1 MKDCKHTCI
10 VPHKNLVCIWQ
21 RHIRG
26 LLCGVRDTDKQ
37 AYIMFAPIS
46 LRYQTISN
54 ILHRSS
60 SFISFLLSFC
70 TLTILLAVNA
80 NHNNLLSPASI
91 HMGYSALLVQ
101 KTFKG
106 RLNLGTDVRGGSRA
120 VQGRLDGA
128 VVRGTDSAA
137 LLADMIVALVI
148 HDGHANVGR
157 VDVAVAPDE
166 ESTEAGLGD
175 EVKDGVED
183 GLGIGRNDVATL
195 AETPG
200 NWVQDPQECSQG
212 TTVQEALGDLRAVAS
227 GVAAGLPDKLVDN
240 VEKRNAANDK
250 VRPLVPADN
259 ESTNQTGDN
268 HDLVNE
274 YGPEDRG
281 PRHAS
286 SEEKVEQQKR
296 SRNEPIDVADVE
308 DLAVFATNHRVV
320 ALKLDLYRCETQ
332 VGAHGEVGNACYEHN
347 TRSDVVEQTVLA
359 LLAEGKTN
367 ESEPSE
373 AHGRTDGEVQ
383 VRATGCDGNVGRTT
397 VHHVACS
404 TLESAV
410 SLFDVVELTIDVE
423 SIVA

>member
-1 MKDCKHTCI
+1 M
-10 VPHKNLVCIWQ
+10 
-21 RHIRG
+21 
-26 LLCGVRDTDKQ
+26 
-37 AYIMFAPIS
+37 S
-46 LRYQTISN
+46 LSYYTISN
-54 ILHRSS
+54 FHHH
-60 SFISFLLSFC
+60 SFYLFS
-70 TLTILLAVNA
+70 ILLGVSA
-80 NHNNLLSPASI
+80 NYNNLLAIFPI
-91 HMGYSALLVQ
+91 HIGYSALLVSR
-101 KTFKG
+101 TFKG
-106 RLNLGTDVRGGSRA
+106 RLNLGTDVWGGSRA
-120 VQGRLDGA
+120 VQGRLNGA

-137 LLADMIVALVI
+137 LLADVVVTLVV
-148 HDGHANVGR
+148 HDVHANVGR

-183 GLGIGRNDVATL
+183 GLGVGRDDVATL

-200 NWVQDPQECSQG
+200 NGVQDPQESSQR
-212 TTVQEALGDLRAVAS
+212 TAVQEALGDLRAVAS